1 MLIPSHSLRARHV
14 SELQKA
20 KGFKGV
26 IAATRK
32 TTPGTSIHIRVI
44 LDNRLK
50 FHPWQ
55 ASVSL
60 RNTAC

>member
-1 MLIPSHSLRARHV
+1 MV

-32 TTPGTSIHIRVI
+32 TTPGKTYNQV
-44 LDNRLK
+44 L
-50 FHPWQ
+50 
-55 ASVSL
+55 SL
-60 RNTAC
+60 CYTTD